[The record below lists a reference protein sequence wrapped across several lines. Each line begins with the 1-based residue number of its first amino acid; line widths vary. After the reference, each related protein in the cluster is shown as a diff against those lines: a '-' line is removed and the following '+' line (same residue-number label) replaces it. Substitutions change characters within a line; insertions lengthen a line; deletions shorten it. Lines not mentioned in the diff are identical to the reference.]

1 MRIVFMGTPDFA
13 VPSLCALRE
22 AGHEI
27 AGCFCQPDRPSGRG
41 KRMTACAVKLQAEA
55 FGIPVFQFERIRNPE
70 GVDALRSLHPDI
82 AVTAAFGQILS
93 GELLG
98 IPRLGTVNV
107 HASLLPRGRGAA
119 PIQWSIINGEDVTGV
134 TTMLTDEGVDT
145 GDILLQRETRIL
157 PEDTAGT
164 LTERLARIG
173 GELITETVG
182 LIAEGKCPRR
192 KQDHEAATRC
202 PMLKK
207 ETGRIRWT
215 AGARAIDCLARGTD
229 PWPGAWT
236 VLDGEVMKVRDIHP
250 AGGSGR
256 PGTVL
261 CADPAEGLTVACG
274 DGAVRIGQLQMP
286 GARMMDARDYLRG
299 HRIIVGS
306 VLEDAQ

>member
-13 VPSLCALRE
+13 VPSLRALRE

-41 KRMTACAVKLQAEA
+41 KRLTACAVKLQAEA
-55 FGIPVFQFERIRNPE
+55 FGIPVFQFERIRNAE
-70 GVDALRSLHPDI
+70 GVEALRSLSPDV

-93 GELLG
+93 RELLD

-107 HASLLPRGRGAA
+107 HASLLPKGRGAA

-145 GDILLQRETRIL
+145 GDILLQRETPIR

-164 LTERLARIG
+164 LTERLAQIG
-173 GELITETVG
+173 GELITETIDLLG
-182 LIAEGKCPRR
+182 RGECPRR

-207 ETGRIRWT
+207 ETGRVRWT

-236 VLDGEVMKVRDIHP
+236 VLDGEVMKIREIRPVE
-250 AGGSGR
+250 GTGK

-261 CADPAEGLTVACG
+261 RADTAEGLVVACG

-299 HRIIVGS
+299 HRIVPGS
-306 VLEDAQ
+306 VLEDAE